1 MGVGLSAGFITWAQS
16 FVRPMPEGLGAVTE
30 FRVSWWAA
38 LLNAAVVAIIAT
50 FTAGNTGAVHNPGPT
65 TADRLAA

>member
-1 MGVGLSAGFITWAQS
+1 
-16 FVRPMPEGLGAVTE
+16 MPEGLGAVTE

-38 LLNAAVVAIIAT
+38 LLIAAVVAIIAT